1 HKVKVTIMFRG
12 REMQHPELGMK
23 ILDHVAE
30 EVSDV
35 AKVEATPK
43 IDGRNMV
50 MVLAPD
56 RTKKPLPVAKPRVP
70 GEPVLNGDDAT
81 DHAEATP
88 VESVQLEA
96 AEPEAAPPADA
107 VAEAVPTEP
116 ESSEV
121 RDTASPTV

>member
-1 HKVKVTIMFRG
+1 
-12 REMQHPELGMK
+12 MQHPELGMK

-56 RTKKPLPVAKPRVP
+56 KTKKPVTKSKTQAASVAPAPGAETPAVEVAVP
-70 GEPVLNGDDAT
+70 
-81 DHAEATP
+81 
-88 VESVQLEA
+88 EA
-96 AEPEAAPPADA
+96 AEPRPA
-107 VAEAVPTEP
+107 EP
-116 ESSEV
+116 EGTEV
-121 RDTASPTV
+121 SNIASPTA